1 MKIILSLF
9 LGVWF
14 VVSSPLDIVNVF
26 DTKAAK
32 YQDLVFAQET
42 EEDEGEVIEDEGTE
56 GEVYDEGQYDDG
68 GYEDEGYDD
77 IEDEESGEVE
87 EPYEVQEPTPTEEP
101 VEN

>member
-9 LGVWF
+9 LGVSF
-14 VVSSPLDIVNVF
+14 VISSPLLDVINVF
-26 DTKAAK
+26 DAKDAK
-32 YQDLVFAQET
+32 YQDLIFAQET

-68 GYEDEGYDD
+68 GYDDGGYEDEGYDD

-87 EPYEVQEPTPTEEP
+87 EPTPTEEP